1 MGQNLDEAA
10 GQIELSLAGPKGQFA
25 MGRVAAVGVEPEFD
39 ANRADLDVI
48 KLRFIVEDHLHQNQ
62 FAEFLRNTPPR

>member
-1 MGQNLDEAA
+1 
-10 GQIELSLAGPKGQFA
+10 
-25 MGRVAAVGVEPEFD
+25 MGRVAGFGVEPEFD

-62 FAEFLRNTPPR
+62 FAEFLREHAAAVRKAAGEAAKLVSV